1 MTHGYAIARAEAP
14 HRGPPP
20 VELRERALTYELL
33 VGSDEFW
40 RRAREDMA
48 AARRRLYVQAMTFEA
63 DTAGAKVGRAISN
76 SRALDRR
83 VLVDDFSRFV
93 ISDRFI
99 YAPRNLTDPVFREEV
114 KATHDMFGGLVRD
127 GVGVRVTNSWGL
139 LLHRFPFRNHKK
151 LIVADDV
158 AYIGGINFS
167 DHNFEWADLM
177 LRIECPRIAERLAED
192 FQDTYAGRSH
202 CWSAQFGRLRLYGF
216 DGRDNAAGFAEIIE
230 HIAQARQSICIVSP
244 YLTFPF
250 VEALERAAAR
260 GVDVQ
265 LITPLKNNKPIARDY
280 LLRVAQRAG
289 FDVRLTP
296 EMIHLKGMLI
306 DGRTLV
312 LGSSNFDFVSYL
324 AEDEIVAVIADQALA
339 DSFRRRVI
347 APALATA
354 LPGADHWP
362 SAWDG
367 LSSRALMTVG
377 SWYVGLGR
385 NGARGSTDWR

>member
-1 MTHGYAIARAEAP
+1 MTHGYAIARSEAP
-14 HRGPPP
+14 PRGLPP
-20 VELRERALTYELL
+20 VELRERARTYELL

-40 RRAREDMA
+40 RRAREDMM

-76 SRALDRR
+76 SRAMDRR

-93 ISDRFI
+93 ISDRFV
-99 YAPRNLTDPVFREEV
+99 YSPRNLSDPVFREEV
-114 KATHDMFGGLVRD
+114 KATRDMFGGLARD
-127 GVGVRVTNSWGL
+127 GVGVRVTNPWGP

-177 LRIECPRIAERLAED
+177 LRIECPRIAERLATD

-202 CWSAQFGRLRLYGF
+202 SWTAEFGNLRLYGF

-230 HIAQARQSICIVSP
+230 HIAQARQSICVVSP

-250 VEALERAAAR
+250 VGALEQAAAR

-324 AEDEIVAVIADQALA
+324 AEDEIVAVISDQALA

-367 LSSRALMTVG
+367 LSSHALLTVG

-385 NGARGSTDWR
+385 NGSRGTTDWR